1 MNKVAFVLLI
11 SICASCSTTYYV
23 VRHAEKEVQQSNM
36 TSDVPLSKEGGERA
50 VALGKQLEN
59 KKIRHL
65 FSTNTIRT
73 TSTAK
78 PLSEATRIPVEL
90 YNPGDTNFINR
101 MKALDGGNVLIVG
114 HSNTVDNIVN
124 GLMNKPVL
132 KDLPDTQYGDLFIIK
147 RKGNNY
153 TFSRRHFGQ

>member
-1 MNKVAFVLLI
+1 MNNVAFVLLI
-11 SICASCSTTYYV
+11 SICTSCSTTYFV

-36 TSDVPLSKEGGERA
+36 TADVPLSNTGVERA
-50 VALGKQLEN
+50 AALGKQLQG

-78 PLSEATRIPVEL
+78 PLSEATGIPVQL

-101 MKALDGGNVLIVG
+101 IKVLGGGNVLIVG

-124 GLMNKPVL
+124 GLMGKPVL
-132 KDLPDTQYGDLFIIK
+132 KDLPDTQYGNMFIIK
-147 RKGNNY
+147 KKGNNY
-153 TFSRRHFGQ
+153 TFSTGHFGQ